1 MKLQSFR
8 ALKIHVLVIFQS
20 MSDLP
25 LEVGRKIWAFKCEE
39 LWKYSSSD
47 KLHSSICV
55 SFLEEVMS
63 LRDYLE
69 LCEQYYDGLLFWR

>member
-1 MKLQSFR
+1 
-8 ALKIHVLVIFQS
+8 

-25 LEVGRKIWAFKCEE
+25 LEVGRKFRAVKCEE
-39 LWKYSSSD
+39 LWKYSLSD
-47 KLHSSICV
+47 KLHSSVCV

-69 LCEQYYDGLLFWR
+69 LCEQ